1 MIYAGL
7 AAAMGCALLG
17 LLSHT
22 NGEMNAWLV
31 AALAWFAYAHARM
44 RQR

>member
-1 MIYAGL
+1 MTYAAL
-7 AAAMGCALLG
+7 IASAGCALLG

-31 AALAWFAYAHARM
+31 ASLAWFAYAHGRM
-44 RQR
+44 RR